1 MAIGINFINFQF
13 MSTSKVP
20 SSKATKIS
28 RVYNDEAIEA
38 VKSFAFVAKKA
49 YGSCSLSGK
58 AISKGDKCEMLIL
71 EDGTRVTTLLSTTV
85 AKGKKAVKVQSTSKK
100 RSFTEIAKGK
110 KEVKAKPSKPSKKV
124 AKPTA
129 KAVTKEIKTE
139 TKSPFSFAKASV
151 NSVAVR
157 EALISLALAERCEKQ
172 SILEALPLNVAL
184 TIIDLTK

>member
-1 MAIGINFINFQF
+1 

-20 SSKATKIS
+20 TSKASVIS
-28 RVYNDEAIEA
+28 RVYNDEVIEA
-38 VKSFAFVAKKA
+38 VKVFDFVAKKS
-49 YGSCSLSGK
+49 YGTCSLTGK

-85 AKGKKAVKVQSTSKK
+85 AKGKKAGKEQSTS
-100 RSFTEIAKGK
+100 I
-110 KEVKAKPSKPSKKV
+110 PSKKV

-129 KAVTKEIKTE
+129 KAVKKAVAQPKVVE

-151 NSVAVR
+151 NSKAVR
-157 EALISLALAERCEKQ
+157 EALVSLALASDNEKQ
-172 SILEALPLNVAL
+172 SIIEALPLNVAL

>member
-1 MAIGINFINFQF
+1 
-13 MSTSKVP
+13 MSTSKVLT
-20 SSKATKIS
+20 SKASAIS
-28 RVYNDEAIEA
+28 RVYNDEVIEA
-38 VKSFAFVAKKA
+38 VKSYAFVAKKA
-49 YGSCSLSGK
+49 YGSCSLTGK
-58 AISKGDKCEMLIL
+58 PISKGDKCEMLIQSN
-71 EDGTRVTTLLSTTV
+71 GNKVTILQSTTV
-85 AKGKKAVKVQSTSKK
+85 AKGKKADKVRSTSKK
-100 RSFTEIAKGK
+100 PSFTEIAKGK
-110 KEVKAKPSKPSKKV
+110 KQVKAKPSKPSKKV

-129 KAVTKEIKTE
+129 KAVTKAVKTE